1 MEIAE
6 AINNVIS
13 QLHSKEADLT
23 SKISTDSA
31 ERIRLQNIVSHL
43 QEQLDKLDSI
53 IINSKAELDS
63 LKKTI
68 HETEDGYKNITE
80 AGKTLMAIVTQ
91 NLPKIQKI
99 HTQAEITTEIS
110 SE

>member
-6 AINNVIS
+6 AINSVIS
-13 QLHSKEADLT
+13 QLHTKEADLITKIDTDT
-23 SKISTDSA
+23 S
-31 ERIRLQNIVSHL
+31 ERTRLQNIVSHL

-91 NLPKIQKI
+91 NLPKIKKI